1 MLHVPPRHGVCGE
14 VLLSLRVHL
23 LFVHAP
29 RALRPNGRAGD
40 RGEVQRVHANAR
52 AGAALPDRHLW
63 LLRGEARC
71 PHVDALAEHPP
82 QKREV
87 RVRITASHAFTV
99 ARANLT
105 SRCPLLLLRYKTRD
119 HVFVDLNGYILYSI
133 IMEQVADAHYKL
145 EDPNQQIRQYV
156 DDALRSEVAKHPVDQ
171 LFHLRDAV
179 NLAVQRNVSHL
190 IAQYGYVID
199 KIAITRLAPDRAV
212 MASMNNIVAQK
223 RLKEAEAHRAAA
235 IKIFE
240 VKRAEGDAEA
250 SYLSGI
256 GTSKQRAAI
265 QEGFDEMVGEFSEY
279 TGLEEETVRSIIYT
293 TQYFDSQE
301 GMIAGKRGH
310 PSRILLG
317 HSPSALIHHT
327 SQLHETLGTDY
338 VRFANFPSADQQVM
352 LRDKWTAVM
361 EEKNRLKQEEFER
374 QLRDKPGAMS
384 PAPVETNPLLPP
396 DGEDPVLTSTSI

>member
-1 MLHVPPRHGVCGE
+1 
-14 VLLSLRVHL
+14 
-23 LFVHAP
+23 
-29 RALRPNGRAGD
+29 
-40 RGEVQRVHANAR
+40 
-52 AGAALPDRHLW
+52 
-63 LLRGEARC
+63 
-71 PHVDALAEHPP
+71 
-82 QKREV
+82 
-87 RVRITASHAFTV
+87 
-99 ARANLT
+99 
-105 SRCPLLLLRYKTRD
+105 
-119 HVFVDLNGYILYSI
+119 VDLNGYILYSI